1 MVAETARYRL
11 FPPDTTTKAESFMV
25 PLDAA
30 AARYVRTWLGPPPG
44 PGLLALRHALVY
56 RRPGLWG
63 DHPSA
68 PQSVLLVREGEGRL
82 EVFGA
87 GAAEPAVGWL
97 AAQVRPFTLLSPD
110 DWHEVVSDRLGG
122 AEIETDG
129 AETWSGGLI
138 APIGRVETSSKSKST
153 SSQSSFIVSTGPKAA
168 SPTQVNKAGVTTR
181 RLTASDFAAFTAG
194 VPAWALRGWR
204 SFPALIEYGAAF
216 GVPHGSGFASIAWVF
231 DQVDGYDSVG
241 VFTTPRYRRLG
252 LGRASSSALI
262 EHIVLRR
269 GKIPLWSTTPAN
281 TPSRTLARTLRFA
294 VAGTETLL
302 HWPPTTARTVIET
315 D

>member
-1 MVAETARYRL
+1 
-11 FPPDTTTKAESFMV
+11 MV

-68 PQSVLLVREGEGRL
+68 PQSVMLVREGDGRL

-87 GAAEPAVGWL
+87 GTAEPAVGWL
-97 AAQVRPFTLLSPD
+97 AGQVRPFTLLSPD
-110 DWHEVVSDRLGG
+110 DWHEAVRDRLGV
-122 AEIETDG
+122 AEVESDG
-129 AETWSGGLI
+129 VETWSGGLI
-138 APIGRVETSSKSKST
+138 APIGRIESPAPPTSRPDPKRQST
-153 SSQSSFIVSTGPKAA
+153 FFTTTDARA
-168 SPTQVNKAGVTTR
+168 LTPTQKNKADVTTR
-181 RLTASDFAAFTAG
+181 RLTPADFAPFTAAAPSWG
-194 VPAWALRGWR
+194 LRGWR

-252 LGRASSSALI
+252 LGRASASALI
-262 EHIVLRR
+262 EHIVLKR
-269 GKIPLWSTTPAN
+269 GKIPIWSTTPSNA
-281 TPSRTLARTLRFA
+281 PSRALARMLGFSVT
-294 VAGTETLL
+294 GTETLL
-302 HWPPTTARTVIET
+302 HWPPTTVRTET